1 MKSIL
6 LYVANDR
13 GMEAR
18 VEAALS
24 VAHSYKGHVNCLHV
38 TPHDF
43 ILTGDPLGSATTMP
57 VEPEDIRRREDE
69 LRHGI
74 EERFGREGISWEWRA
89 LSGMPQQMI
98 AEQSRLADLIVM
110 NLPGAAGALAD
121 PPASMT
127 GTVAIHAR
135 APVLAVPVD
144 KGHVKLVGPVLVA
157 WNGSQECAHALRLA
171 LPMLSLA
178 SVVHIVTI
186 SDNPI
191 DFPPAEAS
199 RYLALHDIVSQIHE
213 WPPSGNSV
221 ADALL
226 DAAASLQCGYILMG
240 AYGRPRFLEAVFGGV
255 SRDLLH
261 GSTPLVLAH

>member
-6 LYVANDR
+6 LHIAHDR
-13 GMEAR
+13 GTDAR

-24 VAHSYKGHVNCLHV
+24 VAHSYNGHVNCINV

-43 ILTGDPLGSATTMP
+43 LLTGDPLGPAATMP
-57 VEPEDIRRREDE
+57 VVVDDVRRREEE
-69 LRHGI
+69 LRDRI
-74 EERFGREGISWEWRA
+74 EGRLRREGVSWEWRQ
-89 LSGMPQQMI
+89 LSGIPQQMI
-98 AEQSRLADLIVM
+98 VEQSRLADLIVM
-110 NLPGAAGALAD
+110 SLPGAAGAFAV

-135 APVLAVPVD
+135 APVLAVPTE
-144 KGHVKLVGPVLVA
+144 GGSLKLVGPALVA
-157 WNGSQECAHALRLA
+157 WNGSQESAHALRLA
-171 LPMLSLA
+171 LPMLRLA

-186 SDNPI
+186 SDTPL

-199 RYLALHDIVSQIHE
+199 RYLARHNVLSQMHE
-213 WPPSGNSV
+213 WPHSGKSV

-226 DAAASLQCGYILMG
+226 DAAASMQCGYIVMG
-240 AYGRPRFLEAVFGGV
+240 AYGRPRVLEAVFGGV

>member
-1 MKSIL
+1 MKTIL
-6 LYVANDR
+6 LYAGADR
-13 GMEAR
+13 GMDAR

-24 VAHSYKGHVNCLHV
+24 VAHSFNSHVNCVHV

-43 ILTGDPLGSATTMP
+43 ILTGDPMGPATTMP
-57 VEPEDIRRREDE
+57 VVIEEVRRHEEEVRE
-69 LRHGI
+69 RI
-74 EERFGREGISWEWRA
+74 EERLKSEGISWDWRQ

-110 NLPGAAGALAD
+110 TLPGEAGALAD

-127 GTVAIHAR
+127 GTIALHSR
-135 APVLAVPVD
+135 APVLAVPAD
-144 KGHVKLVGPVLVA
+144 GGAVKLVGPALVA
-157 WNGSQECAHALRLA
+157 WNGSQESAHALRLA
-171 LPMLSLA
+171 LPMLRLA

-186 SDNPI
+186 GDHAI

-199 RYLALHDIVSQIHE
+199 RYLARHGITAQLHERPQGGK
-213 WPPSGNSV
+213 PV
-221 ADALL
+221 AESLA
-226 DAAASLQCGYILMG
+226 DAAATLQCGYIVMG